1 MAEQQEGKSK
11 KQRRIYSTQSINQLI
26 EDRNQGYDIDFE
38 PFFMRD
44 LDLRAANIP
53 FKMTEDEMEEYQKC
67 FDDPIYYAESYA
79 KFMTDHGLS
88 TVNLRDYQR
97 NVISTV
103 TAEDYDPEDDLILP
117 VNRNVVWMSARQSG
131 KCHFYLSKINEIPLS
146 GSHPNEISIGD
157 KYNKENNKKNNIY
170 KIVLCFLK
178 SLLYKIYNLKY
189 INTY

>member
-1 MAEQQEGKSK
+1 MAEQQEGKAK
-11 KQRRIYSTQSINQLI
+11 KQRRIYSTQLINQLI
-26 EDRNQGYDIDFE
+26 QDRNQGYDIDFE

-53 FKMTEDEMEEYQKC
+53 FKMSEDELEEYQKC
-67 FDDPIYYAESYA
+67 YDDPVYYAENYA

-131 KCHFYLSKINEIPLS
+131 KCVSPCVSINYKDDNLSCSKRNSVFEI
-146 GSHPNEISIGD
+146 ED
-157 KYNKENNKKNNIY
+157 KYIKKTIIK
-170 KIVLCFLK
+170 KIKKF
-178 SLLYKIYNLKY
+178 LYKIYNLL
-189 INTY
+189 